1 MTCEY
6 KQQLPPV
13 SGQSSVDCSLQ
24 LNSGILE
31 GNLMELFFFLFFSSY
46 RTKWKR
52 QTAVGL
58 ELLAEAGNYASLQRM
73 YAGAGGNGY
82 AGWPYGPGAVG
93 GPQGPAAAAAAA
105 ASMDLY
111 YRQAAAAAALQK
123 PLPYRLYP
131 PGQGQ
136 PGQPGSSS
144 SPISTSSPLPQQP
157 QPTYPAGLSPLLSAA
172 SASAGLSSLAAA
184 SSAAAAAAAASYPR
198 ADSS

>member
-1 MTCEY
+1 M
-6 KQQLPPV
+6 
-13 SGQSSVDCSLQ
+13 
-24 LNSGILE
+24 
-31 GNLMELFFFLFFSSY
+31 LFFSPSEN

-73 YAGAGGNGY
+73 YGSANGY
-82 AGWPYGPGAVG
+82 GWPYGPVAP
-93 GPQGPAAAAAAA
+93 GPPPGPPNSAAAAAAAA

-131 PGQGQ
+131 GQQQQQGPPQ
-136 PGQPGSSS
+136 HHVSAGSSS
-144 SPISTSSPLPQQP
+144 SPISTSSPLPSHP
-157 QPTYPAGLSPLLSAA
+157 YPPGLSPLLGTAT

-184 SSAAAAAAAASYPR
+184 SAITSQMYPTNSNR